1 MRKRASKS
9 GSASTGRQSRR
20 SLPVAR
26 DELVP
31 ENLSACLG
39 AKWLSALAWQAVQS
53 LSWTDVPGES
63 GITLPSQLLLSLLTY
78 CYACGIYSTREI
90 LARQRGDATLSSLC
104 FQRDWSEEEV
114 RAFRVRHRP
123 WLRQSLA
130 RVLERAWLALRE
142 LEPMD
147 LAGTQLQPQ
156 DMPWAIRF
164 RHLFEGEAEHRIL
177 RAIQSDGPAG
187 E

>member
-9 GSASTGRQSRR
+9 SSANTGRRPRR
-20 SLPVAR
+20 PVASAR

-39 AKWLSALAWQAVQS
+39 SKWLSALAWQAVQS
-53 LSWTDVPGES
+53 ISYTDRSVEN
-63 GITLPSQLLLSLLTY
+63 GITLPYQLLLSLLTY
-78 CYACGIYSTREI
+78 CYASGIYSTREI
-90 LARQRGDATLSSLC
+90 LTRQRGDATLSSLC
-104 FQRDWSEEEV
+104 FQRDWSEEQV
-114 RAFRVRHRP
+114 RAFRTRHRS

-147 LAGTQLQPQ
+147 LSGAQLQPQ
-156 DMPWAIRF
+156 EMPWAIRF

-177 RAIQSDGPAG
+177 RAIQCDGPANP
-187 E
+187 